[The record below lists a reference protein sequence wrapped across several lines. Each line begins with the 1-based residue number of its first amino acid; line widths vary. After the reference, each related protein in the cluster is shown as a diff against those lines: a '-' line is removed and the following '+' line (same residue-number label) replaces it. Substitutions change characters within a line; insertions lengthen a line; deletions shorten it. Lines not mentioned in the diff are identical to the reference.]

1 MQDANPASY
10 RSALNPWAA
19 PGSKAGAPSSSRA
32 NDRSVHY
39 GGTIWLLIDLM
50 LWGATFGACAGIFKS
65 LGIALFLPNPW
76 ILSVPLGVSFFSS
89 WLVGAYDRDTTFVSL
104 RFATESLIAGILAT
118 IVGPGLVALFGNY
131 GGAFQPSRLFLF
143 VVPAGFAVS
152 SILVRRRLWRGL
164 GGTHAERR
172 VVIIGG
178 ETEARSLE
186 AALRLTQRPMQ
197 VEFISPG
204 EAEEGGLQALL
215 GSPSASMDPSSRRGI
230 RNMVVIAPSATG
242 RAIRAIKPL
251 LVALHS
257 SSVPVYSW
265 SAFWNQRVR
274 MYDCNSDCIEWLFD

>member
-1 MQDANPASY
+1 
-10 RSALNPWAA
+10 
-19 PGSKAGAPSSSRA
+19 
-32 NDRSVHY
+32 
-39 GGTIWLLIDLM
+39 M

-152 SILVRRRLWRGL
+152 SILVRRRLWRAL

-172 VVIIGG
+172 VVIIGS
-178 ETEARSLE
+178 EAEARSLE

-230 RNMVVIAPSATG
+230 RNLVVIAPSATG
-242 RAIRAIKPL
+242 RAI
-251 LVALHS
+251 
-257 SSVPVYSW
+257 VPSGASTGEHEAVELRDGAKRY
-265 SAFWNQRVR
+265 AGKGVETREACRRDENVEAECVERV
-274 MYDCNSDCIEWLFD
+274 CNRRGAQT